1 MNFLAKGLT
10 CATQVRNCLSH
21 ILFYDYYYNNKSNQN
36 YDIDPID
43 DVIGFIDNIDEYLN
57 RLFENE
63 PFFRRLT
70 SANEMKYLF
79 YIDEIKYFL
88 SPSPQKID
96 RNSIERYCEIKLS
109 HYKKLSSIRN
119 ELDRYIV
126 KPEREQLLEEI
137 CTFVAIYIQVR
148 EDVCYTNV
156 SASLDTIAQE
166 VLNSLRKKHPNHSIF
181 STSEETFSYWKTNN
195 IKDNRWDETEST
207 LIMDTLQEY
216 IFGTLNFRVCSS
228 VPEDIKCLCID
239 YVLQSKSG
247 EDIIVYTI
255 FHSVARR
262 IGLRCDAI
270 NFFTRLSIF
279 WKPEFVTNNFEN
291 ARCFYTQKYFP
302 EYRVIDNLSEYMSVR
317 PVAITIT
324 KMLKLTRD
332 IVREFIIQ
340 HKIKKMRLIRV
351 NCIIQQLPI

>member
-70 SANEMKYLF
+70 SADEMKYLF

-109 HYKKLSSIRN
+109 HYEKLSSIRN

-126 KPEREQLLEEI
+126 KPERQQLLEEI
-137 CTFVAIYIQVR
+137 CTFVAKYIQVR

-181 STSEETFSYWKTNN
+181 STSDETFSYWKTNN
-195 IKDNRWDETEST
+195 IEDNHWNETEST
-207 LIMDTLQEY
+207 QIMDTLQEY
-216 IFGTLNFRVCSS
+216 IFGTLNFRPCRSFRVL
-228 VPEDIKCLCID
+228 INCLCID
-239 YVLQSKSG
+239 YVLQTKYG
-247 EDIIVYTI
+247 QDIIVVTI
-255 FHSVARR
+255 YHSVARR
-262 IGLRCDAI
+262 LGLRCDVV
-270 NFFTRLSIF
+270 FVKTETCIF
-279 WKPEFVTNNFEN
+279 WKPKFVTNNLDD
-291 ARCFYTQKYFP
+291 ARCFHIKDEHFPMCFNHFP
-302 EYRVIDNLSEYMSVR
+302 EHYTAIRTKEMLSLLRDFYGMF
-317 PVAITIT
+317 ITRHELTTMTLVKVHCDVLIT
-324 KMLKLTRD
+324 YP
-332 IVREFIIQ
+332 
-340 HKIKKMRLIRV
+340 H
-351 NCIIQQLPI
+351 